1 MAGIPL
7 SSGFNVSAGIPLD
20 LRTTVA
26 DITERDNIPTIGR
39 YQGLLVFVESESKY
53 YYLKTGIT
61 NSDWT
66 ELSGF
71 VSHTHVKADITDF
84 AHTHPISEVTN
95 LQSSLDAK
103 VNTSDVVITATANKI
118 LKLDANAKL
127 PASITGNADGNASTA
142 TKLQTARN
150 ISLSGDITG
159 SASFDGSADASI
171 TTALSN
177 TGVTAG
183 TYTKLTVDSK
193 GRATAG
199 TNLSA
204 SDLPT
209 HTHTKSQITDFSHT
223 HIISDVTNLQTN
235 LDSKLD
241 TSEVVTTATAN
252 KILKLDSSA
261 KLPAS
266 ITGNAATATK
276 LETARTINGTSFDGS
291 ANITTSSWGT
301 SRTITIGNT
310 GKSVNGSGD
319 VSWSLS
325 EIGAAASSHTHSNY
339 TPFASNSQTIPMN
352 TPSGAWYR
360 IATSASGVGRCDGI
374 FELEYAVSGYHQ
386 RVSFRAS
393 SMVNSDSSIQI
404 VKLGG
409 SKYINDS
416 TYPIQNVRVVYY
428 PNTYSSQYAYVE
440 VFVAN
445 LNTTTDATLTTRLVD
460 AIGWGLTTGAGSIP
474 TNYAA
479 KELSVKNYNPL
490 YNTNDKIGV
499 VTPASGTLNIDMRL
513 ANKETVACNITQNTT
528 INISGLYDGAAGTI
542 LLYLNGTYTI
552 TLGTM
557 TNDVGNSV
565 TKHTS
570 GTFSSLAAGYYIIAY
585 RVLPDASGIW
595 RVFFNISPKYS

>member
-127 PASITGNADGNASTA
+127 PADITGNAETA
-142 TKLQTARN
+142 TKLATART
-150 ISLSGDITG
+150 ISLNGDASGST
-159 SASFDGSADASI
+159 SFDGSANALI
-171 TTALSN
+171 GVTLSN
-177 TGVTAG
+177 TGVAAG

-209 HTHTKSQITDFSHT
+209 HNHTKSQITDFSHT
-223 HIISDVTNLQTN
+223 HIISDVTNLQTS
-235 LDSKLD
+235 LDSKVN
-241 TSEVVTTATAN
+241 TSDVVTTATAN
-252 KILKLDSSA
+252 KILKLDANA
-261 KLPAS
+261 KLPAD

-276 LETARTINGTSFDGS
+276 LATSRTINGTSFDGT

-310 GKSVNGSGD
+310 GKSVNGTSD

-325 EIGAAASSHTHSNY
+325 EIGAAAASHTHSNY

-360 IATSASGVGRCDGI
+360 IATSASGVGRNDGI

-393 SMVNSDSSIQI
+393 SMINTDNSIQI
-404 VKLGG
+404 VKMGG

-416 TYPIQNVRVVYY
+416 TFVIQSVRVVYY
-428 PNTYSSQYAYVE
+428 PNTYINQYAYVE
-440 VFVAN
+440 VFVTN
-445 LNTTTDATLTTRLVD
+445 PNTTSNATLTTRLVN

-479 KELSVKNYNPL
+479 KELSVKNYNPI
-490 YNTNDKIGV
+490 YNTNDKRGV
-499 VTPASGTLNIDMRL
+499 ITPPSGVLNINLGL
-513 ANKETVACNITQNTT
+513 ANNETVACNITQNTT

-542 LLYLNGTYTI
+542 LLYLNGTYNI

-570 GTFSSLAAGYYIIAY
+570 GTFTSLAAGYYIIAY
-585 RVLPDASGIW
+585 RVLPDASGTW
-595 RVFFNISPKYS
+595 RVFISISPKYS